1 MSTQPFT
8 DPAGTSGAYPNGLS
22 LEYLH
27 DSGAAKFMRQPNISD
42 GTIYESAGS
51 INKLAPGGAKAPR
64 CRWGTAADECHLSL
78 GFDHPVGI
86 HQRCYLCG
94 VEILNPGVRGG
105 KEDGG
110 ECEHIIPFY
119 LLLLLVGVNNTWY
132 VNRRDEFWV
141 RHGDTIC
148 NLLGGADA
156 DTLRQQY
163 VAAQEGLWGVS
174 YRWSCY
180 WCNKFKSDNPF
191 VIINLSSNGFELT
204 VPPSHLYPISGNL
217 QDHFVAMMTN
227 NVSSRCKGWR
237 KMYRDQIRGQWNEER
252 ALHGAAAQLADSE
265 ENTKYYIDKRLR
277 ESIGNM
283 QPFIAALRLKD
294 TYYSAITL
302 IIARGVV
309 MAKSKVLNLGA
320 VLGGMV
326 DGAFLYIDG
335 TGTTDITSPFSTL
348 GGGGGGNWSGV
359 GGAMTADEAAAAML
373 SLATP
378 YEMPQVNET
387 IALSNQDLQNFK
399 GQLRWHL
406 EQVNTEEKMSSVIA
420 AIALFYLK
428 NSEGR
433 GPLRENATSM
443 VRFATEA
450 GWLKS
455 NFTFNWENL
464 KLILIDVLDYG
475 RDLAEGEINP
485 HLQSFS
491 KKMID
496 MASNMMEGEELARTM
511 GGWREAAVKQEA
523 EGRFESEPEMARAI
537 DEGTFDQ
544 ADCNEIVIEYG
555 TDQAYGTTGIQQLP
569 FIGVAPLDLD
579 GLQQDLLAI
588 RERQQQSARGGFVD
602 GYNQH
607 GNLVAV
613 LAKYLSV
620 GLTPDVI
627 GTVFK
632 EIIGGADS
640 VIREYIH
647 AAHQYQQQTLG
658 GGQVTESGAP
668 KCQPC
673 STNEVY
679 KPPKKKSLRKKNKN
693 KKRKTNKKSKKKI
706 IKKSPKYSK
715 KKSFK
720 KKSFKK
726 SSKRNTL
733 RKSKRK
739 SKK

>member
-1 MSTQPFT
+1 MSLPSTLPFT

-42 GTIYESAGS
+42 GTLYESAGS

-64 CRWGTAADECHLSL
+64 CRWGTAADECGLSLGL
-78 GFDHPVGI
+78 GFDHPVPP
-86 HQRCYLCG
+86 HHTCYLCG
-94 VEILNPGVRGG
+94 VSILNPGVRGA

-132 VNRRDEFWV
+132 INRREEFWD
-141 RHGDTIC
+141 RHGATIF
-148 NLLGGADA
+148 GQFGAIAGAADA
-156 DTLRQQY
+156 DTLRQAY
-163 VAAQEGLWGVS
+163 VAAQQGLWEVS

-204 VPPSHLYPISGNL
+204 VPDLPIYPISGNL

-237 KMYRDQIRGQWNEER
+237 KMYRDQIVRQWNEER
-252 ALHGAAAQLADSE
+252 AAKGAPGPAQLADSE

-277 ESIGNM
+277 ESIANM
-283 QPFIAALRLKD
+283 QPFIDALRLKN
-294 TYYSAITL
+294 TYHSAITL

-335 TGTTDITSPFSTL
+335 TGITDIDAPFSTL

-359 GGAMTADEAAAAML
+359 GGADADEAAATML
-373 SLATP
+373 SMATTA
-378 YEMPQVNET
+378 EEGAGVDEV
-387 IALSNQDLQNFK
+387 IALSNQGLQDFK
-399 GQLRWHL
+399 VQLRTHL
-406 EQVNTEEKMSSVIA
+406 EQVTTEGEMSAVIA

-428 NSEGR
+428 KSVGS
-433 GPLRENATSM
+433 GPLRENALSM
-443 VRFATEA
+443 VRFATAA

-455 NFTFNWENL
+455 NFPFNWENL

-475 RDLAEGEINP
+475 PDFAEGEVNP

-491 KKMID
+491 KRMIG
-496 MASNMMEGEELARTM
+496 MASNVMEGPEL
-511 GGWREAAVKQEA
+511 GGWVDWWREAAAEA
-523 EGRFESEPEMARAI
+523 EIAGRFDNNEEMARAQH
-537 DEGTFDQ
+537 EGTFDR
-544 ADCNEIVIEYG
+544 ADCNEIVIEYES
-555 TDQAYGTTGIQQLP
+555 DQAYGTTGIQQLP
-569 FIGVAPLDLD
+569 FIGVGLEPRRVPVRRPRMDSRSRYAAPV
-579 GLQQDLLAI
+579 Q
-588 RERQQQSARGGFVD
+588 
-602 GYNQH
+602 
-607 GNLVAV
+607 
-613 LAKYLSV
+613 SV
-620 GLTPDVI
+620 GRDGRSAPPDAGRRSASPDAGRRPASPGPGWDGRFRTPDR
-627 GTVFK
+627 GPP
-632 EIIGGADS
+632 
-640 VIREYIH
+640 
-647 AAHQYQQQTLG
+647 G
-658 GGQVTESGAP
+658 GGGAP

-673 STNEVY
+673 STNKVY
-679 KPPKKKSLRKKNKN
+679 KPPKSSKKKSIKK
-693 KKRKTNKKSKKKI
+693 KKSKKKTKKKY
-706 IKKSPKYSK
+706 IKKSPKYSTKKSLK

-720 KKSFKK
+720 KGSRKK
-726 SSKRNTL
+726 TL
-733 RKSKRK
+733 RKKSKRK